1 MGQSKK
7 NRRTDY
13 LVQWEGQSEA
23 DATWERDVTLWQ
35 FENEIDAYW
44 RRKGTQPPTRTS
56 DSSGGGGLL
65 AP

>member
-13 LVQWEGQSEA
+13 LVHWSGESEV

-35 FENEIDAYW
+35 FKGKLDEYW
-44 RRKGTQPPTRTS
+44 AVKGVTPPTRTS
-56 DSSGGGGLL
+56 DSPGGGGL
-65 AP
+65 